1 MPNLGSFS
9 IILAL
14 VVSLYAALMAFV
26 GGRRGSLELVAS
38 ARNAI
43 FSVLGLLSLAS
54 FALAYAFITRDFSVE
69 YVALY
74 SSRDMSLTYT
84 LAAFWA
90 GSEGSL
96 LFWAFTMALFA
107 GILAF
112 HNRRLEN
119 PLIPYV
125 FAVVMATEAFFL
137 LLMSFIT
144 NPFVTIPFPPSNG
157 RGLNPLLENMGMI
170 IHPPTLLLGYMAFT
184 IPFAFAIA
192 ALATR
197 RLNSDWLVSI
207 RRWTLV
213 GWLFLAVGNI
223 FGMQWAYVELGWGGF
238 WGWDPVENASFM
250 PWLTATAFLHSVMIQ
265 KRRGMLKIWNLVL
278 IIITFNLA
286 IFGTF
291 LTRSG
296 VLSSVHSFGQSA
308 LGPFFIAFLALGLLG
323 SLGLVYSRRND
334 LKSEDELDS
343 LVSRESSFLFNN
355 LILVGATFA
364 TFLGV
369 IFPLLSEAVR
379 GVKVTV
385 GPPFY
390 NQVNGPIF
398 LLLLLLMG
406 ICPLIGWKR
415 ASTSNLLRNFLYPF
429 IFGVVLAIIM
439 FVMGKR
445 QPYALIAIS
454 TAGFVLFTI
463 FLEWI
468 RGTIA
473 RHRTRQENY
482 FQAFI
487 NLVLSNR
494 PRYGGYIVHLG
505 IIILAFS
512 IAGTMAYSTSKEVSI
527 KPGEAMNI
535 GKYTL
540 RYEGMSQYQTERKQ
554 VVVANL
560 TVYNGTER
568 IGVMAPERFTPVYY
582 DQAITEVAIRSNM
595 EEDLYVILMGWDKI
609 GGVTAFKVIINPLMM
624 WMWVGSIVLV
634 SGGIFALWP
643 ERKRKQVRHNAY
655 GEKL

>member
-582 DQAITEVAIRSNM
+582 DQAITEVAIRSTM

-634 SGGIFALWP
+634 GGGIFALWP

>member
-1 MPNLGSFS
+1 MTSLGSFS
-9 IILAL
+9 ILLAF
-14 VVSLYAALMAFV
+14 VISLYAALTSFV
-26 GGRRGSLELVAS
+26 GGRRGSPELVAS

-43 FSVLGLLSLAS
+43 FSVLGLLSIAS
-54 FALAYAFITRDFSVE
+54 FALAYAFLTRDFSVE

-90 GSEGSL
+90 GGEGSL
-96 LFWAFTMALFA
+96 LLWAFTLAISA
-107 GILAF
+107 AILAY
-112 HNRRLEN
+112 HNRKLEN
-119 PLIPYV
+119 PLMPYV
-125 FAVVMATEAFFL
+125 FAIVMVTESFFL
-137 LLMSFIT
+137 LLMSFVT
-144 NPFVTIPFPPSNG
+144 NPFVTVPFPPANG
-157 RGLNPLLENMGMI
+157 RGLNPLLENMGMLF
-170 IHPPTLLLGYMAFT
+170 HPPTLLLGYMGFT
-184 IPFAFAIA
+184 IPFAFALA

-197 RLNSDWLVSI
+197 RLSSDWLTSI

-213 GWLFLAVGNI
+213 AWLFLAVGNI

-278 IIITFNLA
+278 IIITFNLS

-308 LGPFFIAFLALGLLG
+308 LGPFFIGFLAIGLLG
-323 SLGLVYSRRND
+323 SLGLVYSRRNA

-343 LVSRESSFLFNN
+343 LLSRESSFLFNN

-369 IFPLLSEAVR
+369 IFPLLSEAIR

-415 ASTSNLLRNFLYPF
+415 ASPSNLLRNFLYPF
-429 IFGVVLAIIM
+429 IFGIIMAIIL
-439 FVMGKR
+439 FIVGIR
-445 QPYALIAIS
+445 QPYALIALATS
-454 TAGFVLFTI
+454 GFVLFTI
-463 FLEWI
+463 FLEWF
-468 RGTIA
+468 RGVRA

-482 FQAFI
+482 LKAFVT
-487 NLVLSNR
+487 LVMSNR
-494 PRYGGYIVHLG
+494 PRYGGYIVHVG
-505 IIILAFS
+505 VIILAFS
-512 IAGTMAYSTSKEVSI
+512 VVGTMAYSTSKEASI
-527 KPGEAMNI
+527 RPGETISI

-540 RYEGMSQYQTERKQ
+540 RYEGMSQYKTARKD
-554 VVVANL
+554 VVVANM
-560 TVYNGTER
+560 TVFNGGER
-568 IGVMAPERFTPVYY
+568 LGSMAPEKFTPIYY
-582 DQAITEVAIRSNM
+582 DQPITEVAIRSNM
-595 EEDLYVILMGWDKI
+595 EEDLYVILMGWDNI

-624 WMWVGSIVLV
+624 WMWVGSMVLV
-634 SGGIFALWP
+634 GGGIFALWP
-643 ERKRKQVRHNAY
+643 ERKRKQVRHNTN
-655 GEKL
+655 GERL

>member
-14 VVSLYAALMAFV
+14 VISLYAALMAFV

-96 LFWAFTMALFA
+96 LFWAFTLAIFA

-197 RLNSDWLVSI
+197 RLNSDWLISI

-343 LVSRESSFLFNN
+343 LISRESSFLFNN

-445 QPYALIAIS
+445 QPYAMVAIS

-468 RGTIA
+468 RGTVA

-624 WMWVGSIVLV
+624 WMWVGSVVLV
-634 SGGIFALWP
+634 GGGIFALWP
-643 ERKRKQVRHNAY
+643 ERKRKQVRHNTY

>member
-1 MPNLGSFS
+1 
-9 IILAL
+9 
-14 VVSLYAALMAFV
+14 
-26 GGRRGSLELVAS
+26 
-38 ARNAI
+38 
-43 FSVLGLLSLAS
+43 
-54 FALAYAFITRDFSVE
+54 
-69 YVALY
+69 
-74 SSRDMSLTYT
+74 
-84 LAAFWA
+84 
-90 GSEGSL
+90 
-96 LFWAFTMALFA
+96 
-107 GILAF
+107 
-112 HNRRLEN
+112 
-119 PLIPYV
+119 
-125 FAVVMATEAFFL
+125 
-137 LLMSFIT
+137 
-144 NPFVTIPFPPSNG
+144 
-157 RGLNPLLENMGMI
+157 
-170 IHPPTLLLGYMAFT
+170 
-184 IPFAFAIA
+184 
-192 ALATR
+192 
-197 RLNSDWLVSI
+197 
-207 RRWTLV
+207 
-213 GWLFLAVGNI
+213 
-223 FGMQWAYVELGWGGF
+223 
-238 WGWDPVENASFM
+238 ENASFM

-343 LVSRESSFLFNN
+343 LVSRESAFLFNN

-527 KPGEAMNI
+527 IPGETMNI

-634 SGGIFALWP
+634 GGGIFALWP

-655 GEKL
+655 GEKS

>member
-634 SGGIFALWP
+634 GGGIFALWP

-655 GEKL
+655 GERL